1 MESLSLENG
10 ETRHAKIG
18 KSRRPAGT
26 RRRCHL
32 PMLTP
37 MKPNQPTL
45 PTLTDWREPQTVR
58 GCDLVTVLAQ
68 ARAAGF
74 WAHRMKVLPEVIY
87 ELQFWKL
94 PAADA
99 GKYLREPSPSP
110 ASARTTASPENL

>member
-1 MESLSLENG
+1 
-10 ETRHAKIG
+10 
-18 KSRRPAGT
+18 
-26 RRRCHL
+26 
-32 PMLTP
+32 MLTP

-94 PAADA
+94 PAAET
-99 GKYLREPSPSP
+99 GKHLREPPKTE
-110 ASARTTASPENL
+110 ARARTYGSPDSLQIPNKTFNLHENQR